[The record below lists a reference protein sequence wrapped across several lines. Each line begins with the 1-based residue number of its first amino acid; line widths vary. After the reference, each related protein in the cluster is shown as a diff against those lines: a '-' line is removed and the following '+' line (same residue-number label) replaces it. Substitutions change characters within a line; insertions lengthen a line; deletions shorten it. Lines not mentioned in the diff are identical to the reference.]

1 MAADNEDSVVSS
13 VTFQLVKLG
22 QLVNNRLADLLAPLG
37 LRPRHCGLLE
47 LLRDGP
53 KAQLDLA
60 NGLGVA
66 PSVIV
71 DMIDELQDI
80 GAVDRVRGTA
90 DRRRQ
95 FVDLT
100 AHGRTLARRA
110 ATAARQLDADLL
122 GDLDTEQCAR
132 LRVGLGRAARVPRA
146 STHPVAP
153 SV

>member
-1 MAADNEDSVVSS
+1 MSDNDNVDSVAST

-22 QLVNNRLADLLAPLG
+22 QLAKSQLADRLAPLG
-37 LRPRHCGLLE
+37 LRPRHCGVLE
-47 LLRDGP
+47 LLKDGP
-53 KAQLDLA
+53 MAQLDLA

-80 GAVDRVRGTA
+80 GAVDRVRSSV

-100 AHGRTLARRA
+100 THGRSLAQRA
-110 ATAARQLDADLL
+110 AMAARALDADLL

-132 LRVGLGRAARVPRA
+132 LRTGLGRASRQHRA
-146 STHPVAP
+146 EFAP
-153 SV
+153 

>member
-1 MAADNEDSVVSS
+1 MTDNDDSVASS

-22 QLVNNRLADLLAPLG
+22 QLASTRLAEELAPLG

-80 GAVDRVRGTA
+80 GAVDRVRGTT

-95 FVDLT
+95 FIDLT
-100 AHGRTLARRA
+100 AQGRLLARRA
-110 ATAARQLDADLL
+110 AMAARQLDANLL
-122 GDLDTEQCAR
+122 GDLDPEQCAR
-132 LRVGLGRAARVPRA
+132 LRSGLGRAARQQG
-146 STHPVAP
+146 TPVAP
-153 SV
+153 

>member
-1 MAADNEDSVVSS
+1 MSDNADSVAGS

-22 QLVNNRLADLLAPLG
+22 QLANSRLADLLAPLG

-47 LLRDGP
+47 LLRNGP
-53 KAQLDLA
+53 MAQLDLA

-71 DMIDELQDI
+71 DMIDELQGI
-80 GAVDRVRGTA
+80 GAVDRMRSRV

-100 AHGRTLARRA
+100 THGRTLTERA
-110 ATAARQLDADLL
+110 AMAARQLDADLL
-122 GDLDTEQCAR
+122 GDLNTEQCAR
-132 LRVGLGRAARVPRA
+132 LRSSLGRPSLVA
-146 STHPVAP
+146 AP
-153 SV
+153 SRGPED

>member
-1 MAADNEDSVVSS
+1 MSDNHDSVASS
-13 VTFQLVKLG
+13 ITFQLVKLG
-22 QLVNNRLADLLAPLG
+22 QLANSRLADLLAPLG

-53 KAQLDLA
+53 MAQLDLA

-80 GAVDRVRGTA
+80 GAVDRVRGTV

-95 FVDLT
+95 FIDLT

-110 ATAARQLDADLL
+110 ATAARELDADLL

-132 LRVGLGRAARVPRA
+132 LRSGLGRAARQHRA
-146 STHPVAP
+146 NQSNVTVR
-153 SV
+153 

>member
-1 MAADNEDSVVSS
+1 MGEMADEHDSVASS
-13 VTFQLVKLG
+13 VAFQLVKLG
-22 QLVNNRLADLLAPLG
+22 QLASSRLVDLLAPMG

-53 KAQLDLA
+53 VAQLDLA

-71 DMIDELQDI
+71 DMIDELQGI

-95 FVDLT
+95 FVGLT
-100 AHGRTLARRA
+100 AHGRTLAKRA
-110 ATAARQLDADLL
+110 ATAARELDADLL
-122 GDLDTEQCAR
+122 GDLELDVEQCAR
-132 LRVGLGRAARVPRA
+132 LRTGLGRVAAQQV
-146 STHPVAP
+146 
-153 SV
+153 